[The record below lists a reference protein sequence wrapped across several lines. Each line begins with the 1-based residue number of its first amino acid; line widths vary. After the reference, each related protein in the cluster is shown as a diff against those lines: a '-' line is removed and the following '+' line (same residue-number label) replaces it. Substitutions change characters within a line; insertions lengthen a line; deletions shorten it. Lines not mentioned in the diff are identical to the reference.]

1 LKGCSITEENRQL
14 VGFSG
19 NEEEYL
25 LIPDVI
31 LMDGEECRVES
42 VGMAAFEH
50 CHRLKT
56 VVIFEGICEIG
67 SYAFAHCR
75 NLNSITLPR
84 SLVWIGAE
92 AFFDCPRGLKIL
104 YAGTK
109 NEWLGITGI
118 LAASF
123 PNDTVVECSDSW
135 SGR

>member
-1 LKGCSITEENRQL
+1 MKGCSITEENRQL

-31 LMDGEECRVES
+31 LMDGEECSVES

-56 VVIFEGICEIG
+56 VVVFEGVCEIG

-75 NLNSITLPR
+75 GLGSITLPR
-84 SLVWIGAE
+84 SLAWIGAE
-92 AFFDCPRGLKIL
+92 AFFDCPCGMKIQ

-118 LAASF
+118 SAASF
-123 PNDTVVECSDSW
+123 PNGTVVECSDS
-135 SGR
+135 